1 MLDLHLS
8 SKQGEDFSPLLLA
21 ALFQTFGSSVSTCHT
36 LTRQLFKLCVGSGLA
51 TNCLSRVQE
60 QGSSLF
66 VFNRTKAKADYLV
79 DKGAKWAASPA
90 EIAKHCTITF
100 SCVFSDDALTEV
112 FQQFLSG
119 GPKKDSIFVDCSTV
133 YPDTIRRLD
142 AKCQEAG
149 KRISGVVLAR
159 PSTCVLIQNTYH
171 VHAAEYMLQCRFS

>member
-1 MLDLHLS
+1 MIFDLHLS
-8 SKQGEDFSPLLLA
+8 LKQGEGVSRR
-21 ALFQTFGSSVSTCHT
+21 SSVSTCHT
-36 LTRQLFKLCVGSGLA
+36 LTRQLLKFCVGSGLA

-66 VFNRTKAKADYLV
+66 VFNRTKAKADSLV

-100 SCVFSDDALTEV
+100 SCVFSDDALTEE

-119 GPKKDSIFVDCSTV
+119 GPEKDSIFVDCSTV
-133 YPDTIRRLD
+133 YPDTIRGLD

-149 KRISGVVLAR
+149 KR
-159 PSTCVLIQNTYH
+159 PSAIASIIPLSPVPTLNTCT
-171 VHAAEYMLQCRFS
+171 MCM